1 MFITFDGIDGSGKS
15 VQLHIIAKRLMQQG
29 YDVLVTREPGGTL
42 LGERIRQWVMYDK
55 NSAMCAETELLLY
68 VAARAQHVYEVIRP
82 ALLQGKIVLCDR
94 FADASVVYQGYALG
108 QPLSIIDQL
117 NAYAIQGCTP
127 VRTYVCDVSFS
138 ERERRLRMRE
148 ADGTSTVDRI
158 EQRARHFHEQV
169 RAGFLQ
175 LVSMHPERI
184 RLIDSERPLEAVTA
198 HIWQD
203 IMEIIRTH
211 ANPQRPPI

>member
-117 NAYAIQGCTP
+117 NAYATQGCTP

-148 ADGTSTVDRI
+148 ADGTFVEDRI
-158 EQRARHFHEQV
+158 EQRERHFHEKV
-169 RAGFLQ
+169 RTGFLQ

-184 RLIDSERPLEAVTA
+184 RLIDSERPLEVVTA

-203 IMEIIRTH
+203 IMEIIHTH
-211 ANPQRPPI
+211 ANPQRPQV